1 MSLSQRI
8 YDETKRLLDRL
19 QARFV
24 LDKIREKRIPLP
36 EFIELIVEFAEEH
49 FDDFVKRVQDET
61 LPIESIEQPVPEFI
75 RLMDEIDAPGSPD
88 DYKEYDYEDL

>member
-8 YDETKRLLDRL
+8 YNETKHRLDRM
-19 QARFV
+19 QARV
-24 LDKIREKRIPLP
+24 LIDKIREKRIPLP
-36 EFIELIVEFAEEH
+36 EFIELIVKFAEEH
-49 FDDFVKRVQDET
+49 FDDFVKRVQDEA
-61 LPIESIEQPVPEFI
+61 LQKKSKEQALPEFI